1 MYLLLTLLVIPEG
14 CEGGYLDGMVRKQQK
29 PYPKITGIRLSS
41 FTTIYLLRFTNFFLG
56 CPILGGFSDSQIS
69 GLNKSG

>member
-29 PYPKITGIRLSS
+29 PYPIKEYGFLHLQQS
-41 FTTIYLLRFTNFFLG
+41 YLLRFTNFFLG